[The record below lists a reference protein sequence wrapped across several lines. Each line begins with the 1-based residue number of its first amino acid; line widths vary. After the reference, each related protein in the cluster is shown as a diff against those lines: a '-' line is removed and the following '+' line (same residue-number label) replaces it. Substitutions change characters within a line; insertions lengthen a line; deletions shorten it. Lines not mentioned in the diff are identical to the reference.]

1 MRKRS
6 MLEVVELMQPAAVE
20 LFGDDADAELEVG
33 PDVVIDNRDAAE
45 GCLFVAIPGERAD
58 GHAFAQA
65 AVDAGARGVLGM
77 YSTDA
82 KVPHILAED
91 SITAMSWLAR
101 GIVREERAR
110 GMISIGVT
118 GSSGKTSTKDLMAQI
133 FEAAGPTVAPSGSQ
147 NNEVGVPLTA
157 CRVDAE
163 TGYLISEMGAR
174 GAGHIAWLTSLVGL
188 DVGVCLNV
196 GRAHVGEFGG
206 VEATAKAK
214 SEIVADLAEDGW
226 AVLNADDPAVAA
238 MAEATRARI
247 AWFGEGEL
255 TGGSLRVT
263 ARNVRMN
270 ALSQPSFE
278 LVAADDEGE
287 RTAKVALGVIGR
299 HQVANSLAAA
309 AAALAV
315 GLDIDLVA
323 AALSEAVQRSSWRME
338 LTARDDG
345 VLILNDAYNANPD
358 SMAAALATAVEL
370 VHGTRR
376 EHPGARVVAVLG
388 DMLELGPLA
397 EELHEEAGRLAADL
411 GVAEVF
417 AVGDLAAQIVAGAT
431 AEGISASVRTRDDIV
446 PALHLNPGD
455 VVLIKGSRGVGLETV
470 AAALAAEDGAAQ

>member
-1 MRKRS
+1 MRVRT
-6 MLEVVELMQPAAVE
+6 MLELVELMQPAAVE
-20 LFGDDADAELEVG
+20 LFGEDADTDVELG
-33 PDVVIDNRDAAE
+33 PDVVIDNREATE
-45 GCLFVAIPGERAD
+45 GSLFVAIPGERVD
-58 GHAFAQA
+58 GHAFAKA
-65 AVDAGARGVLGM
+65 AVDSGARGVIGM

-82 KVPHILAED
+82 DAPHILAED
-91 SITAMSWLAR
+91 SIAAMSWLAR

-110 GMISIGVT
+110 GMVSIGIT

-133 FEAAGPTVAPSGSQ
+133 FEAAGPTVAPVGSQ

-163 TGYLISEMGAR
+163 TQYLISEMGAR
-174 GAGHIAWLTSLVGL
+174 GIGHISWLTSLVGL

-214 SEIVADLAEDGW
+214 AEIVADLAEDGW
-226 AVLNADDPAVAA
+226 AVLNAADPVVAD
-238 MAEATRARI
+238 MASATKARV
-247 AWFGEGEL
+247 AWFGEGDVD
-255 TGGSLRVT
+255 GGDLRVT
-263 ARNVRMN
+263 ARDVTMN

-278 LVAADDEGE
+278 LVASDAAGE
-287 RTAKVALGVIGR
+287 RTAQVSLGVIGR
-299 HQVANSLAAA
+299 HQVSNALAAA

-315 GLDIDLVA
+315 GLDIQLVA
-323 AALSEAVQRSSWRME
+323 DALSEAVQRSSWRME
-338 LTARDDG
+338 LMPRADG

-376 EHPGARVVAVLG
+376 DHPEARVIAVLG

-411 GVAEVF
+411 GVAEIV
-417 AVGDLAAQIVAGAT
+417 AVGDLASQIVAGAT
-431 AEGISASVRTRDDIV
+431 SEGIAARVADRNDVASS
-446 PALHLNPGD
+446 LSLKPGD

-470 AAALAAEDGAAQ
+470 AAELADEDGAVK